1 MATTNY
7 QTGTVVSSL
16 WLNDVDYTV
25 YTALPFA
32 GDAAISAAGSV
43 LVSNGTG
50 YEQQS
55 SAAFLATI
63 NMEIGTDVQAW
74 DTHLD
79 DIAALTTADGAF
91 IVGDGT
97 NWVAESGATART
109 SLGLAIGTD
118 VQAWDDDLDDI
129 AALTPTDG
137 NIIVGDGTNWVA
149 ESGAT
154 ARTSLG
160 LGTGDNVTFTTING
174 TAITGSGAVTGDTV
188 VGTNGVTSNG
198 NDVLEEGIQTISIP
212 AGAFGTATTN
222 GAEALQYETTTN
234 AVNYIVYAF
243 DASTD
248 EYIFIPVRM
257 PKSWDEGTIT
267 AAFTWTSQSGSG
279 TVEWGI
285 QGVAFADSDALD
297 TAFGT
302 AQTVN
307 DTLLTAEDAH
317 ISGATGAVT
326 IAGSPAAEELVMF
339 RVFRDTSEDT
349 LAVDAELIAVTIYY
363 NVDAPNDD

>member
-79 DIAALTTADGAF
+79 EF
-91 IVGDGT
+91 
-97 NWVAESGATART
+97 
-109 SLGLAIGTD
+109 
-118 VQAWDDDLDDI
+118 
-129 AALTPTDG
+129 AALTPVDNG
-137 NIIVGDGTNWVA
+137 IIVGNSTPAWVV

-160 LGTGDNVTFTTING
+160 LGTGDNVTFTTIDG

-198 NDVLEEGIQTISIP
+198 NAVKEVGRETIWLP
-212 AGAFGTATTN
+212 AHSWVPATTN
-222 GAEALQYETTTN
+222 GPSLGQTETTTN
-234 AVNYIVYAF
+234 ALNFKTLDF
-243 DASTD
+243 DATTV
-248 EYIFIPVRM
+248 EIAWFQVEM
-257 PKSWDEGTIT
+257 PKNWNEGTIIAKFHWT
-267 AAFTWTSQSGSG
+267 AASGSG
-279 TVEWGI
+279 TVTWDI
-285 QGVAFADSDALD
+285 AGVCISNDDALD
-297 TAFGT
+297 AACGT
-302 AQTVN
+302 AVSVT
-307 DTLLTAEDAH
+307 DTLITAEDDHVTAET
-317 ISGATGAVT
+317 SAVT
-326 IAGSPAAEELVMF
+326 LAGTPAEGDITLL
-339 RVFRDTSEDT
+339 RIRRDVTDT
-349 LAVDAELIAVTIYY
+349 LAVDAQLIGVSLYITTNA
-363 NVDAPNDD
+363 ANDD